1 MNWRKWKL
9 GLLVAGFTGL
19 LNGAVF
25 LAVEMTW
32 KQIVIILVLN
42 FAKDAL
48 LYLKQHNIEA
58 VSFDTETRSEP
69 LVALW
74 LMGALLA

>member
-25 LAVEMTW
+25 LAVDMTA
-32 KQIVIILVLN
+32 KQIAILLGVN

-58 VSFDTETRSEP
+58 VSFDTKIKSNP
-69 LVALW
+69 D
-74 LMGALLA
+74 GK